1 MWQLLKSLLSV
12 RDLPPR
18 AHRDHP
24 EPASAWWNA
33 LRRPPRASD
42 SELNESTRRWLELM
56 PAHARPSLLAARHPR
71 LVNRIAE
78 LRGDPSRTLECLEAL
93 LVDERGG
100 RAGFVPMIRA
110 EIVRLGYLYRARL
123 RESDSASL
131 WSESLRTRRES
142 ASAWESRVRKAVVEP
157 EVPRRAA

>member
-1 MWQLLKSLLSV
+1 MWELLKSVLGV
-12 RDLPPR
+12 RDVAPR
-18 AHRDHP
+18 TRRDHSD
-24 EPASAWWNA
+24 EADNRRTT
-33 LRRPPRASD
+33 LRRPPRDSD
-42 SELNESTRRWLELM
+42 EWLAEATRRWFELI

-71 LVNRIAE
+71 LANRIAE

-110 EIVRLGYLYRARL
+110 EIVRLGYLYRALL

-131 WSESLRTRRES
+131 WSESSRTRRER
-142 ASAWESRVRKAVVEP
+142 ASAWEAPVRKAVVERQA
-157 EVPRRAA
+157 PRRAA